1 MPSGQCKRNA
11 EWLKMLKSNA
21 EWLKNVKKYTHY
33 LNYENYS
40 QSVLSKLI
48 IAVLLLW

>member
-1 MPSGQCKRNA
+1 MAK
-11 EWLKMLKSNA
+11 K
-21 EWLKNVKKYTHY
+21 LKNVKKYTHY

-48 IAVLLLW
+48 SGSFALVSLRMVRFKPTRERIY